1 VLVGGWLGSF
11 DMLTDSDYKTA
22 AELLGVEVACVKAV
36 TQVES
41 RGSGF
46 LPIGAPVILF
56 ERHWMYKLLKAKL
69 GKEPALSDVVDPKA
83 GGYKGGVA
91 EHTRLEN
98 AVAIDRECAL
108 QSCSWGLF
116 QIMGFHWKALGYG
129 SVQQFVNAQYKS
141 EASQL
146 DTFVRFIKINPSML
160 KALKAKDWAGFA
172 KAYNGPKYKDNNYD
186 TKLAQAYASFV

>member
-1 VLVGGWLGSF
+1 
-11 DMLTDSDYKTA
+11 MLTDIEYKVA
-22 AELLGVEVACVKAV
+22 AESLGVDIASVKAI
-36 TQVES
+36 TKVES

-69 GKEPALSDVVDPKA
+69 GYEPALSDVVDPTA

-91 EHTRLEN
+91 EHTRLEK
-98 AVAIDRECAL
+98 AVAIDRDCAL

-116 QIMGFHWKALGYG
+116 QIMGFHYKALGYMNI
-129 SVQQFVNAQYKS
+129 QQFVNAQYKS

-146 DTFVRFIKINPSML
+146 DTFVRFIKINPTMHT
-160 KALKAKDWAGFA
+160 ALKAKDWAKFA
-172 KAYNGPKYKDNNYD
+172 KLYNGPDYKKNKYD
-186 TKLAQAYASFV
+186 TKLAEAYASFN